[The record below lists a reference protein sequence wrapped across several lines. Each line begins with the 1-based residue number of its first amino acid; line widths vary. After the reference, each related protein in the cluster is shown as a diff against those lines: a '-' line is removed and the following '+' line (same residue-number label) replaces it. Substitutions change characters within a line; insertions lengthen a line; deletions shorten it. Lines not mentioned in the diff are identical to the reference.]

1 MARRGASRQGCV
13 ELSRPTLTPTADDY
27 DPRAVAK
34 AERKA
39 RSLKNEGQRLRNVAR
54 AAGKPTSTRAAMV
67 AEASAASSSAKTPA
81 VPSTADNMAANAKRS
96 SSLKA
101 DLIASRK
108 STASMGKYDRKLAG
122 EAATIGRER
131 GQKRKFESNER
142 SGADERERGLDTL
155 SRLGKGGPPPV
166 AAKRAKPSNTTA
178 DGVNVRKAIRSVS
191 RGGGSAA
198 LAGRGRG
205 GSSRGRG
212 GSSSRGRG
220 GSSRGRK

>member
-1 MARRGASRQGCV
+1 VARRGAGGQRCV
-13 ELSRPTLTPTADDY
+13 RPHRLRSDAAADDY

-54 AAGKPTSTRAAMV
+54 AAGKPTSTRAAAV
-67 AEASAASSSAKTPA
+67 AAAKSSAAAGPSAAK
-81 VPSTADNMAANAKRS
+81 PSTADNIAANAKRS
-96 SSLKA
+96 SALKA
-101 DLIASRK
+101 DLIVSRK
-108 STASMGKYDRKLAG
+108 STASMGKYDRRLEG

-131 GQKRKFESNER
+131 GQKRKFDSNER
-142 SGADERERGLDTL
+142 SAADERERGLDTL

-166 AAKRAKPSNTTA
+166 AAKRAKPSNTTS

-205 GSSRGRG
+205 GGGGRGRGSGGRGRG
-212 GSSSRGRG
+212 G
-220 GSSRGRK
+220 KK